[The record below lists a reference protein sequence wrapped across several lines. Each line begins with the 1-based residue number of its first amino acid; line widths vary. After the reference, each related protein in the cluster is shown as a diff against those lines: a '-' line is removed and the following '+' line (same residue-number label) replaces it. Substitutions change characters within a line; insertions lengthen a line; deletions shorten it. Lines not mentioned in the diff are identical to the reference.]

1 MAADD
6 IAIDIIHVHDEA
18 VANVKWAA
26 GETFS
31 KTYTE
36 EMTEQV
42 PEINRIPSSVDAA
55 VDILESTDIEFTVH
69 ERSGNPA
76 EEILK
81 IADELDSDRIVLGV
95 GGQSVVG
102 KSVVRERRAGG
113 DPEQRS
119 AGDGRPRTSIRVII
133 GRRRTEHSP
142 VVKIS
147 LVAPRA
153 QYNRTSP
160 VAVVSQGE

>member
-1 MAADD
+1 MYHILLPIKKTESRARAQVETVLDCPMAADD

-102 KSVVRERRAGG
+102 KVLFGSVAQAVILSSDRPVTVVPERAS
-113 DPEQRS
+113 ES
-119 AGDGRPRTSIRVII
+119 
-133 GRRRTEHSP
+133 
-142 VVKIS
+142 
-147 LVAPRA
+147 
-153 QYNRTSP
+153 
-160 VAVVSQGE
+160 